1 MYTNKKYK
9 SMIRTISS
17 SYLSNFS
24 TTPIRY
30 GSYDPKTPQYYD
42 NYCVYITIDTWSNFI
57 TTLENM
63 DILNKD
69 RFIFPDKVSIL
80 NTVPSYKSKYRSE
93 YLIPDKFQF
102 NYNLTLHDFGL
113 VQLHK
118 NMEAGTITMFNTYPI
133 SIPNNLYNAS
143 YIKIID
149 DINDGDME
157 FYYESYLK
165 KRSDVFNYKFDNTMG
180 NKLTLI
186 TKK

>member
-1 MYTNKKYK
+1 
-9 SMIRTISS
+9 MIRTISS

-24 TTPIRY
+24 TTSM
-30 GSYDPKTPQYYD
+30 SYKDEYYTFKKGDSYEHYDD
-42 NYCVYITIDTWSNFI
+42 NDAYITIDTWSNFI

-63 DILNKD
+63 GVLNKD
-69 RFIFPDKVSIL
+69 TFIFTDGVTIK
-80 NTVPSYKSKYRSE
+80 NTVPPYRSKYRTE

-118 NMEAGTITMFNTYPI
+118 NMEVGTTTMFNTYPI

-149 DINDGDME
+149 KINDGDIE

-165 KRSDVFNYKFDNTMG
+165 ERSDVFNYKFNKHIG
-180 NKLTLI
+180 NKMMFI